1 MVRQRFLGGTYGKD
15 LGGGRD
21 GFYNTLVVDD
31 KARRSHW
38 TIVWVVRMRHP
49 EHLQDLDLKKN
60 EERKKGKKEK
70 RKKGRRKKC
79 GRCRKQQP
87 PRESQL
93 LLAIQIL
100 YARDLDFMAR

>member
-70 RKKGRRKKC
+70 RKKGKKEEEKNAV
-79 GRCRKQQP
+79 GAGNNSPHASPSSYSPYRYSTP
-87 PRESQL
+87 G
-93 LLAIQIL
+93 I
-100 YARDLDFMAR
+100 